1 MLGNEKTDSPTG
13 KKHDD
18 YDSVRFVISEKYPKI
33 DPEDTVEVLKGVR
46 SLVTTGKNDT
56 TTYTEIGKETGIS
69 RRTIVSIVD
78 ALESLGY
85 LKVYKKKSGKPFIL
99 VNDKPFFG
107 PQIAEETERCLQE
120 LITVAERYDN
130 LRKIVENLP
139 EEASTHFENDDLGNA
154 IKKYN
159 EAVKRLVEA
168 ELEILPLIEW
178 RNTAF
183 RIGLGPRF
191 YYDYQWS

>member
-1 MLGNEKTDSPTG
+1 MSENGEIGSASGRKP
-13 KKHDD
+13 DD
-18 YDSVRFVISEKYPKI
+18 YDSVRFAISEKYSKI
-33 DPEDTVEVLKGVR
+33 DPENAVEVLKGVR
-46 SLVTTGKNDT
+46 SLVSTGKKDT
-56 TTYTEIGKETGIS
+56 TTYTEIEKETGIS
-69 RRTIVSIVD
+69 RRTVVSIVD

-85 LKVYKKKSGKPFIL
+85 LTVNKKKSGKPFIL
-99 VNDKPFFG
+99 VSGKPFFG

-120 LITVAERYDN
+120 LITFAEKYDDV
-130 LRKIVENLP
+130 RKIVENLP

-159 EAVKRLVEA
+159 EAVERLVKA

-191 YYDYQWS
+191 YYDYQWE